1 MTLEMPKAEVT
12 PTRSKLE
19 FRGAHLSLP
28 ADDATARLAGI
39 FRALGSTGHIAEE
52 VAAHLV
58 DANLCGVESH
68 GVVRVLQYAG
78 QFRSG
83 YMRAGVEPIV
93 KEGGAG
99 RREVDGQGGI
109 GIPAMQM
116 AFDEGCRLAR
126 ATGVAAL
133 AVRNVGHTG
142 RHGAFAEA
150 AANEGMLT
158 FLMGGGNRQTWRQVA
173 PHGGRKALLPTN
185 PWCIGIP
192 GGARGPV
199 VLDFA
204 TSKIAG
210 GWIYAAHSA
219 GALLP
224 EGCVIDRH
232 GHPTRD
238 PEDYFAGGAI
248 LPSGEHKGYGL
259 ALMAELIA
267 EAMLGPVTA
276 EANWL
281 LIAIDATGY
290 CDTFGM
296 ARTAEEILAELRD
309 CPPAPGFVSVDIP
322 GERERAHSATSG
334 GRITVPEATW
344 AQIGDLA
351 RSLGVAWENPK
362 PPGSFPPMPEAPDNT
377 KE

>member
-1 MTLEMPKAEVT
+1 MAKPEVT
-12 PTRSKLE
+12 QTRSKLE
-19 FRGAHLSLP
+19 FRGAHLSVA
-28 ADDATARLAGI
+28 ADDVTARLAGI
-39 FRALGSTGHIAEE
+39 FRALGSTEHIAKE

-58 DANLCGVESH
+58 DANLSGVESH
-68 GVVRVLQYAG
+68 GVVRVLQYAE

-83 YMRAGVEPIV
+83 YMRAGVKPMV
-93 KEGGAG
+93 KQSAAG
-99 RREVDGQGGI
+99 RHEIDGQGGI
-109 GIPAMQM
+109 GIPAMRI
-116 AFDEGCRLAR
+116 AFDEGCRLAG
-126 ATGVAAL
+126 ATGIAAL

-142 RHGAFAEA
+142 RHGAFADVA
-150 AANEGMLT
+150 AEHGMLT
-158 FLMGGGNRQTWRQVA
+158 FLMGGGNRRTWRQVA

-224 EGCVIDRH
+224 EGCVIDRD
-232 GHPTRD
+232 GNPTRD
-238 PEDYFAGGAI
+238 PQDYFAGGAI

-281 LIAIDATGY
+281 LIAIDATRY
-290 CDTFGM
+290 RDRLGM
-296 ARTAEEILAELRD
+296 AQTAEEILAELRD
-309 CPPAPGFVSVDIP
+309 CPPAPGFSSVDIP
-322 GERERAHSATSG
+322 GERERDHHAMSN
-334 GRITVPEATW
+334 GRISVPEATW

-351 RSLGVAWENPK
+351 RSLGVAWENQKTP
-362 PPGSFPPMPEAPDNT
+362 
-377 KE
+377 